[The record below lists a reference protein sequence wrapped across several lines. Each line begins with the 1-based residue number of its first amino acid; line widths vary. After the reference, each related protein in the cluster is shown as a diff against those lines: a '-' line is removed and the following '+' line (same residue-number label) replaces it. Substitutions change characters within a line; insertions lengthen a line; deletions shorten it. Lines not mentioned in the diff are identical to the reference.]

1 MARLVV
7 VWLVNTVALVA
18 VAYLMPSVRIAS
30 PGAALVAALLLGL
43 VNAVARPSCP
53 GSTWPASGRRC

>member
-1 MARLVV
+1 MARLLV

-30 PGAALVAALLLGL
+30 PGAALVAALLPM
-43 VNAVARPSCP
+43 AS
-53 GSTWPASGRRC
+53 SSGR